1 MLAPEDQRLAEAL
14 GAECFVLSLGDEGE
28 EEVSVVRRGVVDVCE
43 EGDGGWL
50 SRRGSGSGRSGKGRR
65 VSSR

>member
-1 MLAPEDQRLAEAL
+1 LLAPDDPRLAEAL

-28 EEVSVVRRGVVDVCE
+28 EEVSVVRRAVVDVCE
-43 EGDGGWL
+43 DGDGGWL
-50 SRRGSGSGRSGKGRR
+50 SRRGSGRSGKGRR

>member
-1 MLAPEDQRLAEAL
+1 MLAPEDPRLAEAL
-14 GAECFVLSLGDEGE
+14 GAECFVLALGDEGEGE

-50 SRRGSGSGRSGKGRR
+50 SRRGSGRSGKGRR